1 MTTSQLSLLQSL
13 IKELR
18 TQHDVL
24 EQQGKSFN
32 PSSLFSAVLSLTD
45 PNHSHSQNFEKII
58 EICEKLKNVNEMLQ
72 FCETLLKKV
81 GSNEQL
87 SENEETFLEYISMVS
102 QILGMTSGHQ
112 MSTGW
117 INTIFSNY
125 TRAIDSLIKRLSERF
140 EAFMNYMTYSFYW
153 QRMVSDKKRSWEKK
167 NSGSPSKNRR
177 MITDKDKVEIEQKRG
192 KKDEETTRLSDEHD
206 EMTTQTNQL
215 LERLSQ
221 FFSLISKTIEKF
233 GLKDFPAIS
242 FYLSGFNSEQFNQ
255 FRDEFQII
263 HQTFQS
269 LKTDIDEFGQHAE
282 SLRTMYLEEYNK
294 SDEFLNKWNSSLNG
308 TAFLGKQD

>member
-13 IKELR
+13 INKLKTR
-18 TQHDVL
+18 QDDL
-24 EQQGKSFN
+24 ERQGNSFN
-32 PSSLFSAVLSLTD
+32 QSSLFSAVCSLTD
-45 PNHSHSQNFEKII
+45 PNHLESPNFEKII
-58 EICEKLKNVNEMLQ
+58 EISNQLKTVTVMLQ

-102 QILGMTSGHQ
+102 QILGMTSDHQ

-117 INTIFSNY
+117 INSIFSDY
-125 TRAIDSLIKRLSERF
+125 IRAMSSLTERLSDRF
-140 EAFMNYMTYSFYW
+140 DAFMKYMTYSFYW

-167 NSGSPSKNRR
+167 KSGSPSKTSR
-177 MITDKDKVEIEQKRG
+177 MITPNDEIEIEQKRG
-192 KKDEETTRLSDEHD
+192 EKDEETTRLSDEHV
-206 EMTTQTNQL
+206 EMTRQTSQL
-215 LERLSQ
+215 LERLYQ

-233 GLKDFPAIS
+233 RLKDFPAIS
-242 FYLSGFNSEQFNQ
+242 FYLSGFDSEHFKQFC
-255 FRDEFQII
+255 DEFQII

-269 LKTDIDEFGQHAE
+269 LKTDIDAFGQHAE

-294 SDEFLNKWNSSLNG
+294 PDEYLKKWNSSLNG
-308 TAFLGKQD
+308 TAFFGKPD